1 MESRKLIGFGKNSFV
16 ISIPKSWITANNLKK
31 GDTVFVDTLQDSI
44 NISFKSDEK
53 KEVRTAF
60 VDAKKNKSIKQ
71 IKTEIVSAYL
81 NNYNVIEIKGDLKTS
96 AKIIKEV
103 IKDLAGME
111 IMELSSDRII
121 ARDLLDEKNV
131 SILNLI
137 RRLDMSIRSMLDD
150 AIASIDKD
158 VNYYEDIFQR
168 DQDINRMVFLAYRVM
183 RNCLIDYKMSIELG
197 LSNLDVLKYWLIIM
211 RLEKIG
217 DQCKRIARSL
227 RYIDLNKKET
237 EELKTIYTSIKSEY
251 LQGMK
256 SLYVNDIEAAY
267 KVSIESSVYISQCN
281 SFLEKKQDAVT
292 MHVIEN
298 LKSMVSSI
306 KHIARS
312 VIGS

>member
-1 MESRKLIGFGKNSFV
+1 
-16 ISIPKSWITANNLKK
+16 
-31 GDTVFVDTLQDSI
+31 
-44 NISFKSDEK
+44 
-53 KEVRTAF
+53 
-60 VDAKKNKSIKQ
+60 
-71 IKTEIVSAYL
+71 
-81 NNYNVIEIKGDLKTS
+81 
-96 AKIIKEV
+96 
-103 IKDLAGME
+103 
-111 IMELSSDRII
+111 
-121 ARDLLDEKNV
+121 
-131 SILNLI
+131 
-137 RRLDMSIRSMLDD
+137 MSIRSMLDD